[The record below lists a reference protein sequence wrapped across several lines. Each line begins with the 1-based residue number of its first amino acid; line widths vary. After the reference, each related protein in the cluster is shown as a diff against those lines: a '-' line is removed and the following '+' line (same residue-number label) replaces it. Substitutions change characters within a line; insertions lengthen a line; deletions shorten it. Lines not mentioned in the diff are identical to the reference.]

1 MTSIAERLN
10 QILKRIR
17 QAELQYQRA
26 PGSVKLLVV
35 SKGQSV
41 DKIKA
46 AFAAKQAEFGENYL
60 QEGLQKISALQ
71 GKKIEWHFIGRLQ
84 SNKAKDIAK
93 HFAWVESLDNLKIAE
108 RLNNYRSA
116 DQAKLNVCIEVNLD
130 QENQKAGVVENQVL
144 VIAKEIS
151 CLPRLNLRGLM
162 VIPKERH
169 DFTEQRLI
177 FRRVFALWQSL
188 LSAGLNLDT
197 LSMGMSEDFEAAI
210 AEGSTLVRIGRAV
223 FGSREHSLAPPL
235 DSPIA

>member
-1 MTSIAERLN
+1 MTGIAERLN
-10 QILKRIR
+10 QVLKRIR
-17 QAELQYQRA
+17 QAELQYRRA

-41 DKIKA
+41 EKIKA

-93 HFAWVESLDNLKIAE
+93 YFAWVESLDNLKIAE

-144 VIAKEIS
+144 ALAKEIS

-169 DFTEQRLI
+169 DFTEQRLV
-177 FRRVFALWQSL
+177 FRRGFALWQAL

-223 FGSREHSLAPPL
+223 FGSR
-235 DSPIA
+235 D